1 MERRFRIFRY
11 NPEDDIS
18 PRYDEFTIPVEPMWT
33 VLDALNYIK
42 WYKDGSLA
50 FRRSCRHGIC
60 GSCAMTIQG
69 HNSLACETQL
79 ATLKNDPIEVEPL
92 RSFTVIKDLVVN
104 MDDFFERYEEVRP
117 YFIAGTPPTD
127 KERLQSPEER
137 KLLDDCWECILCG
150 ACTSSCPS
158 YWADKDF
165 LGPAAL
171 LKAYR
176 FIFDSRDEGEEE
188 RMAALDNKHG
198 LWRCH
203 TIFNCVEA
211 CPKSLNPTRA
221 ISQLKKKVVSEK
233 F

>member
-1 MERRFRIFRY
+1 MERTFRIFRF
-11 NPEDDIS
+11 NPEEATS

-42 WYKDGSLA
+42 WHRDGSLA

-69 HNSLACETQL
+69 HNRLACETQL
-79 ATLKNDPIEVEPL
+79 ETLKKDPIEVEPL
-92 RSFTVIKDLVVN
+92 RSFPVIKDLVVN
-104 MDDFFERYEEVRP
+104 MDDFFERYKAVKP

-127 KERLQSPEER
+127 RERLQSPEQR

-150 ACTSSCPS
+150 SCTSSCPS

-176 FIFDSRDEGEEE
+176 FIFDSRDEGTEE
-188 RMAALDNKHG
+188 RMAVLDNKHG

-221 ISQLKKKVVSEK
+221 ISQLKKKVIAEK

>member
-1 MERRFRIFRY
+1 MERTFRIFRH
-11 NPEDDIS
+11 NPGEDDS

-69 HNSLACETQL
+69 HNSLACEAQL
-79 ATLKNDPIEVEPL
+79 ATLKKDPIEVEPL
-92 RSFTVIKDLVVN
+92 RSFPVIKDLVVD
-104 MDDFFERYEEVRP
+104 MDDFFERYRAVKP

-176 FIFDSRDEGEEE
+176 FIFDSRDEGDEE
-188 RMAALDNKHG
+188 RMSALDNKHG

-221 ISQLKKKVVSEK
+221 ISQLKKKVIAEK

>member
-1 MERRFRIFRY
+1 MERTFRIFRF
-11 NPEDDIS
+11 NPEEGGS
-18 PRYDEFTIPVEPMWT
+18 PHYDEFTIPVEPMWT
-33 VLDALNYIK
+33 ILDALNYIK
-42 WYKDGSLA
+42 WHRDGSLA

-60 GSCAMTIQG
+60 GSCAMTVHG
-69 HNSLACETQL
+69 HNRLACETQL
-79 ATLKNDPIEVEPL
+79 EILKKEPIEVEPL
-92 RSFTVIKDLVVN
+92 RSFPVIKDLVVD
-104 MDDFFERYEEVRP
+104 MDDFFERYETVKP

-176 FIFDSRDEGEEE
+176 FIFDSRDQGTEE

-203 TIFNCVEA
+203 TIFNCAEA

-221 ISQLKKKVVSEK
+221 ISQLKKKVIAEK

>member
-1 MERRFRIFRY
+1 MERTFRIFRY
-11 NPEDDIS
+11 NPEEDGS

-79 ATLKNDPIEVEPL
+79 TTLKKDPIEVEPL
-92 RSFTVIKDLVVN
+92 RSFPVIKDLVVD
-104 MDDFFERYEEVRP
+104 MDDFFERYRAVKP

-127 KERLQSPEER
+127 KEREQSPEER

-176 FIFDSRDEGEEE
+176 FIFDSRDEGDEE
-188 RMAALDNKHG
+188 RLTVLDNKHA

-221 ISQLKKKVVSEK
+221 ISQLKKKVIAEK

>member
-1 MERRFRIFRY
+1 
-11 NPEDDIS
+11 
-18 PRYDEFTIPVEPMWT
+18 
-33 VLDALNYIK
+33 
-42 WYKDGSLA
+42 
-50 FRRSCRHGIC
+50 
-60 GSCAMTIQG
+60 MTIQG
-69 HNSLACETQL
+69 HNCLACETQL
-79 ATLKNDPIEVEPL
+79 TALSKDPIEVEPL
-92 RSFTVIKDLVVN
+92 RSFTVIRDLVVD
-104 MDDFFERYEEVRP
+104 MDDFFERYEEVKP

-176 FIFDSRDEGEEE
+176 FIFDSRDEGTED

-221 ISQLKKKVVSEK
+221 ISQLKKKVIAEK